1 MCLRPLGLPCPRTP
15 ALSSCQPLTFGSL
28 SRRVSILP
36 VCVHTHSAVFV
47 HYVSETK
54 TIKSFQNQQAE
65 NTGEFRMV
73 IQSSFLLVLQCDTVI
88 IIIIILGVRTRFHSN
103 NILKD
108 EIQNDIYIF
117 SSTQVATICFQTSII
132 HSFYSDMSSIDT
144 RPTNPNISTGRQSS
158 ISPVGPLIDT
168 ANSPKWLQPIVQVNP
183 VLDEY
188 KPNVRLNKEANLRR
202 RFSLTVRLQFQSR
215 VVAESSSFAGL
226 FSDQRE
232 Q

>member
-108 EIQNDIYIF
+108 EIQNEIYIF

-144 RPTNPNISTGRQSS
+144 
-158 ISPVGPLIDT
+158 
-168 ANSPKWLQPIVQVNP
+168 
-183 VLDEY
+183 
-188 KPNVRLNKEANLRR
+188 
-202 RFSLTVRLQFQSR
+202 
-215 VVAESSSFAGL
+215 
-226 FSDQRE
+226 
-232 Q
+232 

>member
-47 HYVSETK
+47 HCVSETK

-73 IQSSFLLVLQCDTVI
+73 IQSSFLLVLKCDTII

-108 EIQNDIYIF
+108 EIQNEIYIF
-117 SSTQVATICFQTSII
+117 SSTQVATICFQASII

-144 RPTNPNISTGRQSS
+144 
-158 ISPVGPLIDT
+158 
-168 ANSPKWLQPIVQVNP
+168 
-183 VLDEY
+183 
-188 KPNVRLNKEANLRR
+188 
-202 RFSLTVRLQFQSR
+202 
-215 VVAESSSFAGL
+215 
-226 FSDQRE
+226 
-232 Q
+232 